1 MVKKATLKSGV
12 TVVMEPLDYVGSC
25 ALGIWVKTG
34 SVNETADNSGISH
47 FIEHMMFKGTA
58 RRDARKIAEDM
69 DNLGGQINAFTGKE
83 ATCYYIKT
91 LSSNLSAAMEVL
103 FDMFTNSTFDRVEMD
118 RERNVIKEEMKMTQD
133 TPDEDVQETILELVF
148 SGKALGK
155 SIIGTNVSLD
165 AIGRREIID
174 YMEHRYTADNVV
186 VSVAGN
192 FDEEEVCAAVE
203 KAMATMNKTG
213 REVPY
218 KETSY
223 QGSFKTKVKD
233 IEQSHISLAVPTIA
247 LEDDNRYAYSLL
259 SSIMGGSMSSRFFQN
274 IRERKG
280 LAYSVYSVNTAFAG
294 GGYYDIYAG
303 VAHHNVEN
311 ALEAIKEELGT
322 LKKSGVTK
330 EELNKVKEQMKSGYM
345 FGQES
350 VNNRMFSLGK
360 AMTLQGRTYTQEEV
374 RQRIDNVTMEDIH
387 LAAETI
393 TNMDNYS
400 GVLITNKD
408 VNLESLVRG

>member
-1 MVKKATLKSGV
+1 MVKTITLKSGV

-34 SVNETADNSGISH
+34 SVNETEKNSGISH

-58 RRDARKIAEDM
+58 LRDARKIAEDI

-91 LSSNLSAAMEVL
+91 LSSNLLAAMEVL
-103 FDMFTNSTFDRVEMD
+103 FDMFTNSTFDQVEMD

-133 TPDEDVQETILELVF
+133 TPDEDAQETILELVF

-155 SIIGTNVSLD
+155 SIIGTNESLD
-165 AIGRREIID
+165 GIGRQEILD
-174 YMEHRYTADNVV
+174 YMENRYTTDNVV

-192 FDEEEVCAAVE
+192 FDEEKVCSAIENVVV
-203 KAMATMNKTG
+203 KMQKTS
-213 REVPY
+213 RQIPCA
-218 KETSY
+218 ETDY
-223 QGSFKTKVKD
+223 RGSFTTKVKD
-233 IEQSHISLAVPTIA
+233 IEQSHISLAVPTIS
-247 LEDDNRYAYSLL
+247 LDDDHRYAYSLL

-303 VAHHNVEN
+303 VAHDNVEK
-311 ALEAIKEELGT
+311 ALEAIKEELHA
-322 LKKSGVTK
+322 LKKNGVT
-330 EELNKVKEQMKSGYM
+330 ESELNKVKEQMKSSYM

-360 AMTLQGRTYTQEEV
+360 AMTLQGRTYTQEEI
-374 RQRIDNVTMEDIH
+374 RQRIDNVTMDDIH
-387 LAAETI
+387 QAAEAI
-393 TNMDNYS
+393 ANMDNYS
-400 GVLITNKD
+400 GVLITNKE

>member
-1 MVKKATLKSGV
+1 MVKTITLKSGV

-34 SVNETADNSGISH
+34 SVNETEKNSGISH

-58 RRDARKIAEDM
+58 LRDARKIAEDI

-91 LSSNLSAAMEVL
+91 LSSNLLAAMEVL
-103 FDMFTNSTFDRVEMD
+103 FDMFTNSTFDQVEMD

-133 TPDEDVQETILELVF
+133 TPDEDAQETILELVF

-155 SIIGTNVSLD
+155 SIIGTNESLD
-165 AIGRREIID
+165 GIGRQEILD
-174 YMEHRYTADNVV
+174 YMENRYTTDNVV

-192 FDEEEVCAAVE
+192 FDEEKVCSAIENVVV
-203 KAMATMNKTG
+203 KMQKTS
-213 REVPY
+213 RQIPY
-218 KETSY
+218 AETDY
-223 QGSFKTKVKD
+223 RGSFTTKVKD
-233 IEQSHISLAVPTIA
+233 IEQSHISLAVPTIS
-247 LEDDNRYAYSLL
+247 LDDDHRYAYSLL

-303 VAHHNVEN
+303 VAHDNVEK
-311 ALEAIKEELGT
+311 ALEAIKEELHA
-322 LKKSGVTK
+322 LKKSGVT
-330 EELNKVKEQMKSGYM
+330 EGELNKVKEQMKSSYM

-360 AMTLQGRTYTQEEV
+360 AMTLQGRTYTQEEI
-374 RQRIDNVTMEDIH
+374 RQRIDNVTMDDIH
-387 LAAETI
+387 QAAEAI
-393 TNMDNYS
+393 ANMDNYS
-400 GVLITNKD
+400 GVLITNKE

>member
-1 MVKKATLKSGV
+1 M
-12 TVVMEPLDYVGSC
+12 
-25 ALGIWVKTG
+25 
-34 SVNETADNSGISH
+34 
-47 FIEHMMFKGTA
+47 
-58 RRDARKIAEDM
+58 
-69 DNLGGQINAFTGKE
+69 
-83 ATCYYIKT
+83 
-91 LSSNLSAAMEVL
+91 
-103 FDMFTNSTFDRVEMD
+103 
-118 RERNVIKEEMKMTQD
+118 
-133 TPDEDVQETILELVF
+133 
-148 SGKALGK
+148 
-155 SIIGTNVSLD
+155 
-165 AIGRREIID
+165 
-174 YMEHRYTADNVV
+174 
-186 VSVAGN
+186 
-192 FDEEEVCAAVE
+192 
-203 KAMATMNKTG
+203 KAM
-213 REVPY
+213 EVPY